1 MRHRQLGA
9 QSLKLFSKVLN
20 YSKTNKAE
28 VAYLYPLFA
37 LAKTKRFLNGPC
49 YFRYKRVKLKL
60 IQTHVA

>member
-1 MRHRQLGA
+1 
-9 QSLKLFSKVLN
+9 
-20 YSKTNKAE
+20 